1 MERPIIPLSEEF
13 SFKAKHHIIDRFGPG
28 KHEHPHRHN
37 YRLIVTIGGVL
48 PTNGM
53 LIDFAHFKNIVEE
66 HIIRKLKNTDLNKR
80 FAQPSVENIAV
91 WIWENLE
98 RKFPSRINLKE
109 ITLCEKKTSWTT
121 YKGERKA
128 MESIWI

>member
-1 MERPIIPLSEEF
+1 MERPIISLSEEF

-28 KHEHPHRHN
+28 KHERPHRHT
-37 YRLIVTIGGVL
+37 YRLIVTIKGVL
-48 PTNGM
+48 PANGM
-53 LIDFAHFKNIVEE
+53 LIDFADCRNIVER

-80 FAQPSVENIAV
+80 FAQPSAENIVV

-98 RKFPSRINLKE
+98 RKFPPRIALKK
-109 ITLCEKKTSWTT
+109 IKLHEKSGSSAT
-121 YKGERKA
+121 YKGERKI